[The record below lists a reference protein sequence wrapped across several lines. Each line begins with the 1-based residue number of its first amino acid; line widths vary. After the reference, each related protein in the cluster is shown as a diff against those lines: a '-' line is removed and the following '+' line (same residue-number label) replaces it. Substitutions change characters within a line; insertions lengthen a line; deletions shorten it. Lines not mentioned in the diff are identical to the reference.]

1 MNDTKTGGTRGGLG
15 IGRRILAVFA
25 IYRGLPA
32 SVYVLFLA
40 TVINGIGIFV
50 FPFMTLFLTKNLG
63 MGEAEAGNYMLIAS
77 IAYVP
82 GTLIGGRLAD
92 RLGRKK
98 VMIAAQ
104 LLSGLMYVPCGF
116 LGNSRLIP
124 WFILAS
130 LFFDG
135 VTDPARTAMSTDL
148 TTQENRQAAF
158 SFIYLG
164 HNLGFAFGPLIAG
177 FLFVSA
183 PSWLFWGNALAI
195 LAATGLVTALVPETR
210 PGREAIEATVGSG
223 STEEAHE
230 GGLLSALLSR
240 PFLLAYAVIT
250 TFYGFV
256 YAQHR
261 FALPLQTEA
270 LFGDRGAAFYGT
282 LMSLNAVLVIVLAT
296 PIVRL
301 TSRRKPIWSVAAAG
315 ALFALGF
322 GLVAFARTPFMFYL
336 TTAIWTLGEI
346 VNATNDGA
354 YVANHTPISHRG
366 RFQSVLPIIGG
377 TGFAVSSSV
386 IGGMISR
393 VGLPPVWPLLGAVA
407 AAASVGILALGLLEA
422 RATRGIDAG
431 RNGAAARDAGTAAQP
446 APRQD

>member
-1 MNDTKTGGTRGGLG
+1 M
-15 IGRRILAVFA
+15 FA

-32 SVYVLFLA
+32 PVYILFLA

-63 MGEAEAGNYMLIAS
+63 MSEADAGNYMLIAS

-148 TTQENRQAAF
+148 TTPENRQAAF

-177 FLFVSA
+177 LLFVSA
-183 PSWLFWGNALAI
+183 PSWLFWGNAIAI
-195 LAATGLVTALVPETR
+195 LAATSLVLALVPETR
-210 PGREAIEATVGSG
+210 PDRAAIEATIGSG

-230 GGLLSALLSR
+230 GGLLAALRSR
-240 PFLLAYAVIT
+240 PFLLAYTLIT

-270 LFGDRGAAFYGT
+270 LFGDRGAAFYGG

-296 PIVRL
+296 PIVKL
-301 TSRRKPIWSVAAAG
+301 TAKKPPIWSVAFAG
-315 ALFALGF
+315 LLFALGF
-322 GLVAFARTPFMFYL
+322 GAIAFAKTPFMFYV

-366 RFQSVLPIIGG
+366 RFQSILPIIGG
-377 TGFAVSSSV
+377 TGFAVSSSFV
-386 IGGMISR
+386 GGMISR
-393 VGLPPVWPLLGAVA
+393 VGLSPVWPMLGMVA
-407 AAASVGILALGLLEA
+407 AAAAAGIFLLGALEA
-422 RATRGIDAG
+422 RAGKKTAPGATYGEAADTVAAIASGGAG
-431 RNGAAARDAGTAAQP
+431 GPAAQGE
-446 APRQD
+446 ARSD

>member
-1 MNDTKTGGTRGGLG
+1 M
-15 IGRRILAVFA
+15 FS

-32 SVYVLFLA
+32 PVYILFLA

-63 MGEAEAGNYMLIAS
+63 MSEADAGNYMLIAS

-135 VTDPARTAMSTDL
+135 ATDPARTAMSTDL
-148 TTQENRQAAF
+148 TTPENRQAAF

-177 FLFVSA
+177 LLFVSA

-195 LAATGLVTALVPETR
+195 LAATSLVLALVPETR
-210 PGREAIEATVGSG
+210 PDREAIEATIGSG
-223 STEEAHE
+223 SAEEAHE
-230 GGLLSALLSR
+230 GSLHSALLSR
-240 PFLLAYAVIT
+240 PFLLAYTLIT
-250 TFYGFV
+250 TLYGFV

-270 LFGDRGAAFYGT
+270 LFGDRGAAFYGG

-296 PIVRL
+296 PIVKL
-301 TSRRKPIWSVAAAG
+301 TSRKPPIWSVAFAG
-315 ALFALGF
+315 LLFALGF
-322 GLVAFARTPFMFYL
+322 GAIAFARTPLLFYL
-336 TTAIWTLGEI
+336 TTAVWTLGEI

-366 RFQSVLPIIGG
+366 RFQSILPIIGG

-386 IGGMISR
+386 VGGMISR
-393 VGLPPVWPLLGAVA
+393 TGLGPVWPLLGAVGA
-407 AAASVGILALGLLEA
+407 AAAAGIFLLGILETRAARKAAPGETAGAVAAPVSATASGGFGPGGSGGSGEA
-422 RATRGIDAG
+422 G
-431 RNGAAARDAGTAAQP
+431 GAAARGG
-446 APRQD
+446 PRED